1 MNRQIRTWRTANGE
15 RLRLWLSML
24 VGALE
29 RASLAEGSAR
39 ICEHSELARLRLQL
53 ACPASPYP
61 FAGSAYS
68 LRN

>member
-1 MNRQIRTWRTANGE
+1 MEQQIRRWRTTEGE
-15 RLRLWLSML
+15 RSWLSML